1 MDNWITMHD
10 LKILQRQQNKIVN
23 LKERDKIYKCETE
36 TCDKEFKNNYGL
48 KRHLKIGHQG
58 LKTHKCN
65 FCESFFSTSDQL
77 KAHIQRVHEENKNYK
92 CLSC

>member
-1 MDNWITMHD
+1 MHD

-48 KRHLKIGHQG
+48 TVVEQKDYHFLAVATVSD
-58 LKTHKCN
+58 LENSYCN
-65 FCESFFSTSDQL
+65 QWPHPYEPQNSCRFVSS
-77 KAHIQRVHEENKNYK
+77 AV
-92 CLSC
+92 CLHFTAK

>member
-1 MDNWITMHD
+1 MDYYARLKNITKAAK
-10 LKILQRQQNKIVN
+10 KIANH
-23 LKERDKIYKCETE
+23 KERDKIYKCETE

-77 KAHIQRVHEENKNYK
+77 KAHIRSEEKKSAHLKLFYN
-92 CLSC
+92 